1 MNGLIDDITADGWMA
16 LCISILRGLPPDE
29 AFRLLDDPTRRNLQW
44 TPELLAEVEEM
55 RKSGMSWNDIAKV
68 YQVHKASVCKS
79 YLRYRGKVRRPY
91 QRHSQEF
98 YLKIDSMRKRGLT
111 WATISEEMG
120 RSKSTLCMLY
130 NQWKK
135 KQERQNDK

>member
-55 RKSGMSWNDIAKV
+55 RKSGMSRNDIAKV

-79 YLRYRGKVRRPY
+79 YLRHKSKESRSY
-91 QRHSQEF
+91 QRHGEEF
-98 YLKIDSMRKRGLT
+98 YLKIDSMRKQGLT
-111 WATISEEMG
+111 WAAISEEVGMN
-120 RSKSTLCMLY
+120 KANLCTLY
-130 NQWKK
+130 NLWRKRNI
-135 KQERQNDK
+135 E

>member
-68 YQVHKASVCKS
+68 YQVHKASVCRT
-79 YLRYRGKVRRPY
+79 YYRYNGKGCRSY

-111 WATISEEMG
+111 WAAISEEVGMNAAN
-120 RSKSTLCMLY
+120 LCTSY